1 MARARNKRRKRT
13 TSEKAF
19 IVLSVIIALSMVLAL
34 LVSFTPSAS
43 QNNNSN
49 PDTGQLDE
57 YPAVVYRSR
66 AAAGQVAALPSS
78 TSPPL

>member
-1 MARARNKRRKRT
+1 MARAKSKRRKRT

-57 YPAVVYRSR
+57 YPAVVFRSLTTT
-66 AAAGQVAALPSS
+66 GQVVARPSS